1 MKTQLLIVAGSLLA
15 LIIGLATAYPLF
27 ASDFPSLMSIETDVD
42 IVYAYISATV
52 SNTNITGLW
61 RNRNNI
67 SENSNQVFSYLI
79 VLNVT
84 NYSNESVRIDRL
96 TAIVGPNVSASEG
109 SLYAA
114 SVNAVVIDSRQ
125 TSGSFPFDNTVMPY
139 TSKLIGL
146 SGITGSPAV
155 FYEAL
160 NRDNIFLYGGIEI
173 RLAYRA
179 SRSTTANSLKQI
191 RLRNVGGDYLYNEL
205 LQENQTLQ
213 LFNGGLD
220 VIVVARD

>member
-1 MKTQLLIVAGSLLA
+1 MKPQLMIVAGSLLA

-42 IVYAYISATV
+42 VVYAYISATV

-61 RNRNNI
+61 RNQ
-67 SENSNQVFSYLI
+67 SSVLETSNQVFSYLI

-96 TAIVGPNVSASEG
+96 TAVIGPKVSATEG
-109 SLYAA
+109 SLHAA
-114 SVNAVVIDSRQ
+114 SINAVVIDSRQ
-125 TSGSFPFDNTVMPY
+125 TSGSFPFDNTIMPY
-139 TSKLIGL
+139 ASKLIGL
-146 SGITGSPAV
+146 SGITGSPAR

-160 NRDNIFLYGGIEI
+160 NNNIFLYGGIESQ
-173 RLAYRA
+173 LAYRV
-179 SRSTTANSLKQI
+179 SRLTIANSLKQVQ
-191 RLRNVGGDYLYNEL
+191 LHNVGGDYLYNEL
-205 LQENQTLQ
+205 LQENKMLR

-220 VIVVARD
+220 VVIVARD